1 MIRCPD
7 TRRSTTRWTREP
19 RIRPDPPRSGPDPV
33 DLAGESRRQ
42 PRPPIVPDR
51 ICACSL
57 KQRGQLQHLSNRAC
71 TSMFVRPSRAA
82 AAPHQTSM
90 YEHVRSTPAGPGR
103 SLERQLTVVV
113 APSLIHGCWHQTTA
127 GGLQNPD
134 QDRHYRMFS
143 MARRPFNAINP
154 TLERQLTVV
163 VAPAGG
169 SINCSCASWTKNPLD
184 NTGSTPPANASGPRH
199 IGSFR
204 PVSTQIDRNPRPAT
218 PVPTCGGLGH
228 VFDK

>member
-1 MIRCPD
+1 M
-7 TRRSTTRWTREP
+7 P
-19 RIRPDPPRSGPDPV
+19 RYPTIDNEVDERAADPPRSAPIRTGSGRSGGRIATAAAPPNCTGPD
-33 DLAGESRRQ
+33 LR
-42 PRPPIVPDR
+42 
-51 ICACSL
+51 
-57 KQRGQLQHLSNRAC
+57 
-71 TSMFVRPSRAA
+71 MFVKATRAA
-82 AAPHQTSM
+82 AAPKQTSM

-169 SINCSCASWTKNPLD
+169 SINCSCASWTKNPLV
-184 NTGSTPPANASGPRH
+184 NTAFTPPANASGPRH

>member
-1 MIRCPD
+1 MRPPTPAPWLKATGPRSVDRANRISSHRSRAQIPD
-7 TRRSTTRWTREP
+7 DRQRGGRESRGSAP
-19 RIRPDPPRSGPDPV
+19 IRPDPPRSAPIRTGSGRSGGRIATAAAPPNCTGPD
-33 DLAGESRRQ
+33 LR
-42 PRPPIVPDR
+42 
-51 ICACSL
+51 
-57 KQRGQLQHLSNRAC
+57 
-71 TSMFVRPSRAA
+71 MFVKATRAA
-82 AAPHQTSM
+82 AAPKQTSM

-169 SINCSCASWTKNPLD
+169 SINCSCASWT
-184 NTGSTPPANASGPRH
+184 GSPPGQHR
-199 IGSFR
+199 
-204 PVSTQIDRNPRPAT
+204 IDAPGKRVGAPAYR
-218 PVPTCGGLGH
+218 VP
-228 VFDK
+228 DP